1 MNAELDELLRPID
14 TYEQGVILAAW
25 PHLDEQTRE
34 GVLHDLAFGNVEW
47 ALDVLLR
54 ALAETKTALPEDVLR
69 PAIDAYNI
77 DDDELYQR
85 TYRALRA
92 NLALHRRAAA

>member
-1 MNAELDELLRPID
+1 MDAELDELLRPID
-14 TYEQGVILAAW
+14 TCDQGVIRAAW

-34 GVLHDLAFGNVEW
+34 GVLHDLAFGNMEW

-54 ALAETKTALPEDVLR
+54 ALAETKTALPEDVLH
-69 PAIDAYNI
+69 PAIDAYNV
-77 DDDELYQR
+77 DDELCQR
-85 TYRALRA
+85 IYRALRA